1 MPFHPTYLP
10 MLVPGGGS
18 SGTVSALEG
27 VCDISVQVGQ
37 FVYVA
42 GNTVAGKRIFG
53 TSSALV
59 KETLPTVGIVV
70 QKPSATTC
78 KVASMGAVTLPAA
91 YPSLLLGQIAFLGT
105 DGFPSSILLTT
116 NPNNVYAQR
125 VGTVSKP
132 NELILN
138 IGEEV
143 RLV

>member
-1 MPFHPTYLP
+1 M
-10 MLVPGGGS
+10 
-18 SGTVSALEG
+18 SALEG